1 MTRYGQAAYQRV
13 SLDTAVASAD
23 PHQMILML
31 FDGAIEAVRQA
42 TVFMQDGRAAD
53 KGRVL
58 GKAIRI
64 VEEGLKASLDRSVGG
79 ALAQQLAA
87 LYDYVSLRLLQA
99 NLRNDAAALQEV
111 SRLLDDLRGAWVQ
124 IGKTNAAAAAKQ
136 AAAAPATAAAPAAT
150 PPAAPVPP
158 QLAIIDGSAAAPL
171 RRFAVS
177 A

>member
-42 TVFMQDGRAAD
+42 TVFMQDGRTAD

-124 IGKTNAAAAAKQ
+124 IGKANAAAAARE
-136 AAAAPATAAAPAAT
+136 AAAAPAAAAPAAA
-150 PPAAPVPP
+150 PPAAPAPP
-158 QLAIIDGSAAAPL
+158 RLAIIDGSAAAPL